1 MKRASPLRL
10 LYWVV
15 MLAAIG
21 VLLFLIHRMLLPYQP

>member
-15 MLAAIG
+15 MLVAIAL
-21 VLLFLIHRMLLPYQP
+21 VVWQIQRMLASVGG